1 MKINVVFQD
10 FHLRGNKQLHIYYC
24 LMQNLIFYLAQR
36 CDREYEIFQKD
47 QIFVNYFLILT
58 KIRY

>member
-47 QIFVNYFLILT
+47 QIFVNYF
-58 KIRY
+58 